1 MKLELVALERE
12 AQVRFELPA
21 LLRPLVQ
28 AFLEEGEG
36 AAARFLG
43 AIQCEI
49 GVAQQRFAVR
59 CHPAERSRC
68 RCWSRERTHCRR

>member
-1 MKLELVALERE
+1 MKLELVSLDRE

-21 LLRPLVQ
+21 LLRALVE
-28 AFLEEGEG
+28 AFLEEGER

-49 GVAQQRFAVR
+49 RVAQQRFAF
-59 CHPAERSRC
+59 AAILRSDRDPDA
-68 RCWSRERTHCRR
+68 RRGNAAHCRR